1 MASRSGVETDRT
13 CNDTGS
19 EGHRVACHIRVGPLS
34 GGPRATFG
42 WRYVRVACAYHVAVV
57 VVVLYEVRCGATFVW
72 SCRRVGRCV
81 CRCTTFGWVVVPHS
95 RGSWDPSVRGH
106 VRVVWVDQGRECR
119 SLWRP
124 HTGMLGH
131 AI

>member
-42 WRYVRVACAYHVAVV
+42 WRYVRVACVYHIAVV
-57 VVVLYEVRCGATFVW
+57 VVRCGATFVW
-72 SCRRVGRCV
+72 SYCLGSCACRG
-81 CRCTTFGWVVVPHS
+81 TTFGWFMVPHS
-95 RGSWDPSVRGH
+95 GGSWD
-106 VRVVWVDQGRECR
+106 Q
-119 SLWRP
+119 
-124 HTGMLGH
+124 
-131 AI
+131 